1 MRPFLLV
8 LACLALG
15 PLGCAALPQPT
26 EADVTRAQRVYPEA
40 TLASLAE
47 NRRTYVRVCGG
58 CHALHLP
65 REFSSAKWLFF
76 VDEMVVVQKVKLSGE
91 QRKQIE
97 EFLIVMAQPREETSR

>member
-1 MRPFLLV
+1 MPLRARFLAIIL
-8 LACLALG
+8 
-15 PLGCAALPQPT
+15 
-26 EADVTRAQRVYPEA
+26 
-40 TLASLAE
+40 TLAAD
-47 NRRTYVRVCGG
+47 RRTYVRVCSG

-65 REFSSAKWLFF
+65 REFSSAQWPFF